1 MGVVVLTVKKN
12 ILHIADKNVSD
23 LTRCVSSSL
32 SDIPSDVS

>member
-1 MGVVVLTVKKN
+1 MVVVVLTVKKN
-12 ILHIADKNVSD
+12 IVADKNVSD